1 MAELRAVPP
10 AHEARGRLAAIPGAR
25 FSEGVVLGIDGAEPL
40 GPEAAGALQIL
51 HMTAVDPELTE
62 KFWNRTSAL
71 KTLLPSTEGF
81 IRLIGFFDGLSAYA
95 LVFWRTV
102 EDAQA
107 FAAGADHAAAA
118 DELFETNFEYTH
130 FIGLWQAARIHQRT
144 FHCDTCRQLTTAPAE
159 TCSSCGAQLHDVFV
173 EQHASVPA
181 PAS

>member
-1 MAELRAVPP
+1 MAQLRAVPP
-10 AHEARGRLAAIPGAR
+10 GEEARGRIAAIPGVR

-62 KFWNRTSAL
+62 NFWNRTSAL
-71 KTLLPSTEGF
+71 KTLLPTREGF

-107 FAAGADHAAAA
+107 FAGSSEHAAAA
-118 DELFETNFEYTH
+118 DELFETHFEYTH
-130 FIGLWQAARIHQRT
+130 FIGVWRAERIHPRT
-144 FHCDTCRQLTTAPAE
+144 FHCDACGQLTHAPAE
-159 TCSSCGAQLHDVFV
+159 TCTACGTSLHDVFV
-173 EQHASVPA
+173 EQHAAVPT
-181 PAS
+181 PTT